1 MSEQTTADYRRW
13 GDTYVYC
20 ASHMRV
26 HSTGWCTVPNSEK
39 TPIKADTL
47 EEAEAAWRD
56 SQQTDSKEPG
66 CSLP

>member
-13 GDTYVYC
+13 GDTWVYC
-20 ASHMRV
+20 ASHCRV

-47 EEAEAAWRD
+47 EEAEKAWKE
-56 SQQTDSKEPG
+56 SQAEHEKTV
-66 CSLP
+66 